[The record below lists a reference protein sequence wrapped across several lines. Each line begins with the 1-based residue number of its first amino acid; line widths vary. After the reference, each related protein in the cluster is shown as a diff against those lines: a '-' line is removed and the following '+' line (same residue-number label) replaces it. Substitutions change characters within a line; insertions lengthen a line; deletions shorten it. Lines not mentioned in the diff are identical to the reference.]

1 VFKPTVERNFIQV
14 NKVAETTS
22 QLPDV
27 AYATVVS
34 ERGIPVA
41 GVFGSTDAF
50 EPSFVASMKEKGFPL
65 DVVQRTALAENRDS
79 ARMVLNVGGQE
90 IMDYALRVPQ
100 TSSVVHVGLFIEGV
114 KAAVRAT
121 LIPLLL
127 TLLIMAVFGGITLML
142 LARTVSRPIRQ
153 LSMQAEAISMGKL
166 DEVVDITAGGEI
178 GQLAQ
183 SFKRMQT
190 SIRYMVAQ
198 LRRAQ
203 QKH

>member
-1 VFKPTVERNFIQV
+1 
-14 NKVAETTS
+14 
-22 QLPDV
+22 
-27 AYATVVS
+27 
-34 ERGIPVA
+34 
-41 GVFGSTDAF
+41 
-50 EPSFVASMKEKGFPL
+50 
-65 DVVQRTALAENRDS
+65 
-79 ARMVLNVGGQE
+79 
-90 IMDYALRVPQ
+90 
-100 TSSVVHVGLFIEGV
+100 
-114 KAAVRAT
+114 
-121 LIPLLL
+121 
-127 TLLIMAVFGGITLML
+127 MAVFGGITLML